1 MPVFPWPEICCSRFT
16 FSLSDIF
23 RRKEYRGTK
32 LLRAVTHRHVN
43 CVKRLIDE
51 GADVNTVNEY
61 GVSSLMIA
69 ATHGYIECLSILIE
83 AGAEVEIVTHKKTKT
98 SLIKSGT
105 DTNRK
110 QSSGKTALMR
120 AANRGY
126 SQCVEALVKAGA
138 DVNVVLEDGYT
149 ALMEATFGGC
159 VKCVELLIDAGAD
172 VNMTNKHG
180 KAAISL
186 LPRHWYKSNI
196 VEMLIRAGAD
206 VNAPDLYDFPQIL
219 SVAAK
224 GTCEQLKFV
233 IESGADVNAV
243 DSHNNTALIAA
254 VEQNVKHE
262 GRSCLRVLLQA
273 EAKINIVNN
282 DHHNALSEHLRKQ
295 YQPDDNICSASLCC
309 RRNSEQ
315 GK

>member
-1 MPVFPWPEICCSRFT
+1 M
-16 FSLSDIF
+16 
-23 RRKEYRGTK
+23 
-32 LLRAVTHRHVN
+32 
-43 CVKRLIDE
+43 
-51 GADVNTVNEY
+51 NTVNEY

-69 ATHGYIECLSILIE
+69 ATHGFIECLSILIE
-83 AGAEVEIVTHKKTKT
+83 AGAEVEIVAHKKTKT

-110 QSSGKTALMR
+110 QSNGKTAMMR
-120 AANRGY
+120 AANRGT
-126 SQCVEALVKAGA
+126 SQCVEALLKAGA

-149 ALMEATFGGC
+149 ALMEATFGGR

-186 LPRHWYKSNI
+186 MPRHWYNSDI

-243 DSHNNTALIAA
+243 DSHNNTALIATA
-254 VEQNVKHE
+254 EQNVKHE
-262 GRSCLRVLLQA
+262 SRSC
-273 EAKINIVNN
+273 
-282 DHHNALSEHLRKQ
+282 
-295 YQPDDNICSASLCC
+295 
-309 RRNSEQ
+309 
-315 GK
+315 